1 MLKSSTI
8 SGLILGAS
16 IGAALLKFYSLPKEE
31 RDAFIGRL
39 KDTTNNLLDNAE
51 DTVEKVE
58 QYMEEVKAKGEN
70 AWIEKIYVFKKMFS
84 DLYGFDKKYLL

>member
-31 RDAFIGRL
+31 RDVFMGHL
-39 KDTTNNLLDNAE
+39 KDTTNDLLDNAE
-51 DTVEKVE
+51 ATVEKVE
-58 QYMEEVKAKGEN
+58 QYMDQVKAKGEN
-70 AWIEKIYVFKKMFS
+70 AWVEKIYILKKMFR